1 MLMGAKRTE
10 AHLAGVFCLFAHPMH
25 RARISLRHGVQSHPL
40 VNFTKGIEIVFTRR
54 HSRAL
59 SKQ

>member
-25 RARISLRHGVQSHPL
+25 PARNSLRHGVQSHPF
-40 VNFTKGIEIVFTRR
+40 VNSTKGIEIVFTRR
-54 HSRAL
+54 QSRAL

>member
-10 AHLAGVFCLFAHPMH
+10 EHLAGVFSLVWARNDP
-25 RARISLRHGVQSHPL
+25 ARISPRHGVQSHPL